1 MQVSPDGKQLKY
13 DIKPKSRQDMLRVF
27 ESIGET
33 RRTTLPRLAYNV
45 DKIRDLITVV
55 KEISEGYEREVKKA
69 QI

>member
-1 MQVSPDGKQLKY
+1 
-13 DIKPKSRQDMLRVF
+13 MLRVF